1 MAQMIGTRATVFGT
15 FDTMYRLSAPLA
27 DCYPDWRNVF
37 VQLRDNGE
45 RAIMRARAYET
56 EHAGVWAPV
65 PPQQGSSWIACF
77 QPLSARDLAMADA
90 EIAAAH
96 GNWSA

>member
-1 MAQMIGTRATVFGT
+1 MAQMIGTRACVYGAIE
-15 FDTMYRLSAPLA
+15 TMYRLSAPLA
-27 DCYPDWRNVF
+27 DCYPAWRNVF

-45 RAIMRARAYET
+45 RSIMRARAYET
-56 EHAGVWAPV
+56 AEAGIWAPI
-65 PPQQGSSWIACF
+65 PGQQGPSWIACY
-77 QPLSARDLAMADA
+77 QPLTARDLAMVES